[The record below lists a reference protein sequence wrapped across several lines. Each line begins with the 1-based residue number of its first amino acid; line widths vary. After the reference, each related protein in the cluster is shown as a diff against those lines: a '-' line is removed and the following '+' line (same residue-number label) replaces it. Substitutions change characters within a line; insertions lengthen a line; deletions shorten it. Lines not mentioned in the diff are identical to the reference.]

1 MIPWDFGIINAIKQ
15 NLDIP
20 IFPSEPPKG
29 LNQKTYLVFN
39 LKNIVQGMNLT
50 SKMEF
55 SLTIVDKNETTDH
68 TYAILKKI
76 NRLISSE
83 LSLYQGNFIIGSAKV
98 KINCLENKK
107 NMLILNLVAK
117 LQLKRLYDDGEYNEL
132 QE

>member
-1 MIPWDFGIINAIKQ
+1 MILWDFGIINAIKQ

-55 SLTIVDKNETTDH
+55 SLTIVDKDETTDH

>member
-55 SLTIVDKNETTDH
+55 SLTIVDKDETTDH